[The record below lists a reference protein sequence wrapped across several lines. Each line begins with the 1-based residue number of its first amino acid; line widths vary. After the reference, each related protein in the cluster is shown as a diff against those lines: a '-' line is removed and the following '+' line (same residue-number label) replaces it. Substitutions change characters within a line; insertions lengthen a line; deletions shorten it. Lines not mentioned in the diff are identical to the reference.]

1 MGDPDLALGTGGAGG
16 LQNTARAQNTD
27 SAMTGYI
34 NLFLQSAFTQ
44 NLVLALFLGLCPFLA
59 LSRQLTTAA
68 GLGAAVIVVMTVTV
82 PVNNVLQTYLLAPGA
97 LDWIGFPEVD
107 LSFLVLVS
115 FIGVI
120 AAIVQ
125 ILEMILDRFFPALHH
140 ALGIFLPLIT
150 VNCAILG
157 ASLFMAERRYAFV
170 ESVVYGFGS
179 GVGWA
184 LAIIGLAGLRQKLRY
199 SDVPDGLQG
208 AGITFICAGLM
219 AMGFM
224 GFAGIRL

>member
-1 MGDPDLALGTGGAGG
+1 MSTYV
-16 LQNTARAQNTD
+16 T
-27 SAMTGYI
+27 
-34 NLFLQSAFTQ
+34 LFLQSVFTE
-44 NLVLALFLGLCPFLA
+44 NLVLALFLGICPFMA
-59 LSRQLTTAA
+59 LSRRFDTAI
-68 GLGAAVIVVMTVTV
+68 GLGAAVVVVMTVTV
-82 PVNNVLQTYLLAPGA
+82 PVNNLVIGYLLGPGA
-97 LDWIGFPEVD
+97 LDWAGLPAMD
-107 LSFLVLVS
+107 LSFLALVS

-125 ILEMILDRFFPALHH
+125 VLEMALDRFFPALHQ
-140 ALGIFLPLIT
+140 ALGVFLPLIA

-157 ASLFMAERRYAFV
+157 ASLFMAERRYSLG

-184 LAIIGLAGLRQKLRY
+184 LAIVVLAGLRHKLRY

-208 AGITFICAGLM
+208 AGITFISAGLM

-224 GFAGIRL
+224 AFSGIRL

>member
-1 MGDPDLALGTGGAGG
+1 MSSYVT
-16 LQNTARAQNTD
+16 
-27 SAMTGYI
+27 
-34 NLFLQSAFTQ
+34 LFLQSVFTE
-44 NLVLALFLGLCPFLA
+44 NLVLALFLGICPFMA
-59 LSRQLTTAA
+59 LSRRFDTAV
-68 GLGAAVIVVMTVTV
+68 GLGAAVVVVMTVTV
-82 PVNNVLQTYLLAPGA
+82 PVNSLILGYLLGPGA
-97 LDWIGFPEVD
+97 LAWAGLPAMD
-107 LSFLVLVS
+107 LSFLALVS

-125 ILEMILDRFFPALHH
+125 VLEMVLDRFFPALHQ
-140 ALGIFLPLIT
+140 ALGVFLPLIA

-157 ASLFMAERRYAFV
+157 ASLFMGERRYSFD

-184 LAIIGLAGLRQKLRY
+184 LAIIVLAGLRHKLRY

-208 AGITFICAGLM
+208 AGITFITAGLM

-224 GFAGIRL
+224 AFSGIRL

>member
-1 MGDPDLALGTGGAGG
+1 M
-16 LQNTARAQNTD
+16 NTFL
-27 SAMTGYI
+27 S
-34 NLFLQSAFTQ
+34 LFLQSLFTE
-44 NLVLALFLGLCPFLA
+44 NLVLALFLGICPFLA
-59 LSRQLTTAA
+59 LSRRFDTAV
-68 GLGAAVIVVMTVTV
+68 GLGAAVVVVMTITV
-82 PVNNVLQTYLLAPGA
+82 PVNNVILVNLLGPGA
-97 LDWIGFPEVD
+97 LDWAGLPEMD
-107 LSFLVLVS
+107 LRFLALVS

-125 ILEMILDRFFPALHH
+125 ILEMALDRFFPVLHH
-140 ALGIFLPLIT
+140 ALGIFLPLIA

-157 ASLFMAERRYAFV
+157 ASLFMAERSYSLG

-184 LAIIGLAGLRQKLRY
+184 LAIIVLAGLRQKLRY

-208 AGITFICAGLM
+208 AGITFICAGLI

-224 GFAGIRL
+224 AFAGIRL